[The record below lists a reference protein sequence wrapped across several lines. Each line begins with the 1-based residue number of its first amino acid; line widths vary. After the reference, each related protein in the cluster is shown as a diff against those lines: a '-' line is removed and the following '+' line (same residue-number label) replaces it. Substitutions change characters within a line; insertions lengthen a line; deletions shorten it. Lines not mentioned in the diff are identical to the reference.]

1 MSNMRTHRQIID
13 DANGATAVAKL
24 VMPRLPAGR
33 WPSVAALAN
42 TVQAWKR
49 QDNGAGSI
57 PAEYWQ
63 VLDDLGVA
71 TLEELAAAKAARLS
85 EAAA

>member
-1 MSNMRTHRQIID
+1 MRTHRQIID
-13 DANGATAVAKL
+13 DEGGATALAKK
-24 VMPRLPAGR
+24 VFPHLPIGR
-33 WPSVAALAN
+33 WTTSGAFAN

-49 QDNGAGSI
+49 QDDGSGSI

-63 VLDDLGVA
+63 ALTDLGVT